1 MKINMPNNY
10 IQERGAISKIATYFQ
25 QIMKDNVL
33 ILMDEFSYTN
43 IKEKVT
49 EGVWLQSVHQL
60 IQFLA
65 LFRSVG
71 THVKPKFGDGTV
83 VGQQFGNLGFGEFM
97 MLWGDEI
104 TVMAGDRIGLWK
116 MPVYQ

>member
-1 MKINMPNNY
+1 MRSARSLGVCVVCHDTEVI
-10 IQERGAISKIATYFQ
+10 
-25 QIMKDNVL
+25 L
-33 ILMDEFSYTN
+33 IVAQPAAYHT
-43 IKEKVT
+43 
-49 EGVWLQSVHQL
+49 VWLQSVHQL